1 MLNKL
6 SRRTATIY
14 GIAFLVLAAACWTTA
29 GHFMTARTPFDQ
41 FPTKLDEEVFVPGKD
56 GKKITYIRYKVED
69 GVRYKASGVVF
80 YDQANDGIIDY
91 LTFDRKGYIV
101 KSEKFFPKVDA
112 QEEAGM
118 LRRLALYEADGSLF
132 KKHIVNRHDGTLERS
147 GERLRDGR
155 YHIRYY
161 FTDGVTVERERFF
174 TSNLVLSFERT
185 YRNDGEHTTASETRL
200 ISSEADK
207 EYAKTFYNDR
217 GIKVARITKSPIV
230 GTKGEV
236 FNETGD
242 KVVASYEKTPWTT
255 QEAYFREDGSV
266 EQSRL
271 SYANSTT
278 AVVFGGE
285 KNWVQYKQ
293 TWRSRPPVDGKPAR
307 FILTRVV
314 EFDANQVELRTI
326 EMVNDGTRPSYVS
339 IPLAGKSRLYKI
351 LDDKGYVVRSE
362 IKEGDALISSESPAV
377 TELISFEKRLFLHDN
392 PVEIPNYDFY
402 EAGAPAWIYDY
413 EDTQYPRMKPN

>member
-6 SRRTATIY
+6 TRRTATIY

-29 GHFMTARTPFDQ
+29 GHFLTAKTPFDH
-41 FPTKLDEEVFVPGKD
+41 FPQKLDEEVFVPGKD
-56 GKKITYIRYKVED
+56 GKKITYIRYKVEN

-80 YDQANDGIIDY
+80 YDQTNDGIIDY
-91 LTFDRKGYIV
+91 LTFDKKGYIV
-101 KSEKFFPKVDA
+101 KSEKFFPRVDA

-118 LRRLALYEADGSLF
+118 LRRLALYEANGSLF
-132 KKHIVNRHDGTLERS
+132 KKHIVNRSDGTLERS

-161 FTDGVTVERERFF
+161 FADGVTVERERFF
-174 TSNLVLSFERT
+174 TQNLVLSFERT

-200 ISSEADK
+200 ISSEADN
-207 EYAKTFYNDR
+207 EYAKTFYNEH
-217 GIKVARITKSPIV
+217 GVKVARITKSPIV

-314 EFDANQVELRTI
+314 EFDANQTELRTV

-351 LDDKGYVVRSE
+351 LDDKGNVVRSE
-362 IKEGDALISSESPAV
+362 IKEGDELISSQSPAV
-377 TELISFEKRLFLHDN
+377 AELIAFEKRLFLHDN
-392 PVEIPNYDFY
+392 PVDIPNYDFY

-413 EDTQYPRMKPN
+413 EDTQNPRMKPN